1 MPRTLRSGRHAGRP
15 ACGFHRRHRRPLPR
29 PRRFGPEIEQWL
41 LSELADRAN
50 TEDFGRL
57 REAFGLS
64 EPAAQL
70 WQAYVDHMA
79 AAVSCRPA
87 VLEAL
92 AELRT
97 AASTIGIV
105 TNGSSDIQRAK
116 LAATGIG
123 PCLHRRSD
131 RRLSSPRQRTHPRR
145 TAHGAAS
152 ALRRTSAALCS
163 NSPSSTR
170 TNRRHLVLARRCRRR
185 AAGRPRY

>member
-1 MPRTLRSGRHAGRP
+1 MACLALFDLDGTLVDRHAAFTDAIADLCRAHG
-15 ACGFHRRHRRPLPR
+15 
-29 PRRFGPEIEQWL
+29 FGPEIEQWL

-79 AAVSCRPA
+79 ADVSCRPA

-131 RRLSSPRQRTHPRR
+131 RRLSSPRQ
-145 TAHGAAS
+145 
-152 ALRRTSAALCS
+152 
-163 NSPSSTR
+163 
-170 TNRRHLVLARRCRRR
+170 
-185 AAGRPRY
+185 